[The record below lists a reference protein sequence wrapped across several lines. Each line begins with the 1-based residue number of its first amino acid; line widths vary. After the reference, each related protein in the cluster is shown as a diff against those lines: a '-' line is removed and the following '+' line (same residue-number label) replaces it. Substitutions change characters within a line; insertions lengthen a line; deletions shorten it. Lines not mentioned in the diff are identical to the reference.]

1 MRRSAHRKPVIAI
14 VAAGS
19 MGAAVGAR
27 LAASGATVLT
37 SLEARSA
44 ATYERAR
51 AAGMTAASDDELV
64 RADFVLSIVP
74 PAAALPLAQRLATS
88 LAASEAKPLY
98 VDCNAVSPA
107 TVGRIGECIAGA
119 GAPFVDAGIIGP
131 PPRDGAAGT
140 NIYAS
145 GRDAARLKALAEHG
159 LEIRVLDAPIGAA
172 SALKMSY
179 AGITK
184 GLVAV
189 GTAMLLAATRG
200 GVADAL
206 RAELEESQLSLI
218 TSLRRSVPGMF
229 PKAYRWVAEMQEIA
243 AFAGEDAAAAEIYR
257 GAAELYARLARDL
270 AAEGIEVGRLE
281 SFLGAISPLSARS

>member
-1 MRRSAHRKPVIAI
+1 MSRAANRKPVVAI
-14 VAAGS
+14 IAAGS

-27 LAASGATVLT
+27 LVARGATVLT
-37 SLEARSA
+37 SLDARSA
-44 ATYERAR
+44 ATCERAH
-51 AAGMTAASDDELV
+51 AAGMTGASDEELV

-74 PAAALPLAQRLATS
+74 PAAALPLAERLAVS
-88 LAASEAKPLY
+88 IARLEARPVY

-107 TVGRIGECIAGA
+107 TVERIAERIAEA

-131 PPRDGAAGT
+131 PPRDGTAEP
-140 NIYAS
+140 NFYAS
-145 GRDAARLKALAEHG
+145 GRDAARFKALTEYG
-159 LEIRVLDAPIGAA
+159 LEVRVLDGAIGAA
-172 SALKMSY
+172 SALKMCY

-189 GTAMLLAATRG
+189 GSAMLLAATRA

-206 RAELEESQLSLI
+206 RAELEESQRGLI
-218 TSLRRSVPGMF
+218 GSLRRSVPGMF

-257 GAAELYARLARDL
+257 GAAELYARLARDV
-270 AAEGIEVGRLE
+270 AGEGAETGQLE
-281 SFLGAISPLSARS
+281 SFLGPR

>member
-1 MRRSAHRKPVIAI
+1 MSGTAKRKPVIAI

-27 LAASGATVLT
+27 LAARGATVLT
-37 SLEARSA
+37 SLGERSR
-44 ATYERAR
+44 ATRERA
-51 AAGMTAASDDELV
+51 AAAAMTAVSDEELA

-74 PAAALPLAQRLATS
+74 PAAALPLAQRFATRF
-88 LAASEAKPLY
+88 ASVDTKPVY

-107 TVGRIGECIAGA
+107 TAEQVGACITGA
-119 GAPFVDAGIIGP
+119 GATFVDAGIIGP
-131 PPRDGAAGT
+131 PPRDGMAGPSF
-140 NIYAS
+140 YAS
-145 GRDAARLKALAEHG
+145 GSDASRFAALAAYG
-159 LEIRVLDAPIGAA
+159 LEIRVLEAPIGAA

-189 GTAMLLAATRG
+189 ASAMLLAATRA

-206 RAELEESQLSLI
+206 RTELEESQRSLI
-218 TSLRRSVPGMF
+218 ASLRRSVPGMF

-243 AFAGEDAAAAEIYR
+243 AFAGEDAAATLIYR
-257 GAAELYARLARDL
+257 GAAELYARFAHDL
-270 AAEGIEVGRLE
+270 EGEGIETARLA
-281 SFLGAISPLSARS
+281 SFFEPL

>member
-1 MRRSAHRKPVIAI
+1 MSRAAPRKPVVAI

-27 LAASGATVLT
+27 LGTRGATVLT
-37 SLEARSA
+37 TLDERSA
-44 ATYERAR
+44 ATCERAR
-51 AAGMTAASDDELV
+51 AAGMTEASDEELV

-74 PAAALPLAQRLATS
+74 PAAALPLAERLARS
-88 LAASEAKPLY
+88 IARLEARPVY

-107 TVGRIGECIAGA
+107 TVQKIAECIAGA
-119 GAPFVDAGIIGP
+119 GTPFVDAGIIGP
-131 PPRDGAAGT
+131 PPHGAAADT
-140 NIYAS
+140 TFYAS
-145 GRDAARLKALAEHG
+145 GRDAARFKALTEYG
-159 LEIRVLDAPIGAA
+159 LEIRVLDGAIGAA
-172 SALKMSY
+172 SALKMCY

-189 GTAMLLAATRG
+189 GTAMLLAATRA

-206 RAELEESQLSLI
+206 RAELEESQRGLI

-229 PKAYRWVAEMQEIA
+229 PKAYRWVAEMEEIA

-257 GAAELYARLARDL
+257 GAAELYARIARDV
-270 AAEGIEVGRLE
+270 AGEGAETGRLE
-281 SFLGAISPLSARS
+281 SFLGPR

>member
-1 MRRSAHRKPVIAI
+1 MSPALRKPVVAI
-14 VAAGS
+14 VAAGG

-27 LAASGATVLT
+27 LAARGATVLT
-37 SLEARSA
+37 SLVERSA
-44 ATYERAR
+44 ATAERAH
-51 AAGMTAASDDELV
+51 AAGMRAASDEALV
-64 RADFVLSIVP
+64 RADFLLSIVP
-74 PAAALPLAQRLATS
+74 PASALSLAQRF
-88 LAASEAKPLY
+88 ASRLEACETKPVY

-107 TVGRIGECIAGA
+107 TVQRIGACIAGT

-131 PPRDGAAGT
+131 PPREGAAGPSF
-140 NIYAS
+140 YAS
-145 GRDAARLKALAEHG
+145 GESAARFQALAEFG

-189 GTAMLLAATRG
+189 GTAMMLAAMRA

-206 RAELEESQLSLI
+206 LVELEESQRVLLA
-218 TSLRRSVPGMF
+218 SLRRSVPGMF
-229 PKAYRWVAEMQEIA
+229 AKAYRWVAEMQEIA

-257 GAAELYARLARDL
+257 GAAELYARLAADV
-270 AAEGIEVGRLE
+270 AGEGVEVGRLE
-281 SFLGAISPLSARS
+281 SFLGPR